1 MNLKDQKTLRILQY
15 SLNTILSNWD
25 EDCEDDL
32 SHDSITEEDVEN
44 LANWIDNQIE
54 ETII

>member
-25 EDCEDDL
+25 DDCEDDL
-32 SHDSITEEDVEN
+32 AFESVSVEDVEN
-44 LANWIDNQIE
+44 LANWIDNHIE